1 MAICP
6 VCKTECGDD
15 TVCSVCGFDDVN
27 RVFINHEEAI
37 EWERTVL
44 LPFKESYLCQTNIDD
59 VLKIN
64 GNRVVKYYKRSKV
77 EKVII
82 PNGITSI
89 APKAFWGC
97 KEIKE
102 IYLPDSITELP
113 DNVFAFCSSL
123 EKIQLSRNLKEIPK
137 EIFEHCKS
145 LKELFIPKS
154 VTYIAGNAFCRC
166 KNLRKVIVE
175 EDNPQYKSVD
185 NCLISKD
192 GTLLFSGD
200 GVLPEDGSIKHIYGE
215 VFPTLDT
222 VSIKIP
228 EGVISIE
235 CCWLAHPFMNCE
247 KLEEIILPKS
257 LECIGFGAFSWCK
270 SLKEIVLPEN
280 VSKID
285 IESFSHCDSL
295 RRIDVAKENKKLY
308 SKNNC
313 VINRE
318 TKEIVL
324 AIKTSIIPNDGSIE
338 GIEYHAFERIIR
350 TEPLVIPKSIVNIAE
365 NAFYDS
371 QFDIYCEVLLKP
383 INWNNNWCKWHKGNI
398 YWGNEWHYEEGKPD
412 RKSTRLNSSHA

>member
-6 VCKTECGDD
+6 VCKTECGDN
-15 TVCSVCGFDDVN
+15 TVCSQCGFDDVN

-59 VLKIN
+59 VLKIK
-64 GNRVVKYYKRSKV
+64 GNRVIKYYKRSKA

-97 KEIKE
+97 EHIKE
-102 IYLPDSITELP
+102 IYIPDSVTDLGQET
-113 DNVFAFCSSL
+113 FAFCDSL
-123 EKIQLSRNLKEIPK
+123 EKIRLSKNIEEIRAGT
-137 EIFEHCKS
+137 FYYCKK
-145 LKELFIPKS
+145 LKELFIPEQVS
-154 VTYIAGNAFCRC
+154 SISGSAFYNCES
-166 KNLRKVIVE
+166 LRKIKVD
-175 EDNPQYKSVD
+175 DNNQNYRSMD
-185 NCLISKD
+185 NCLISNA
-192 GTLLFSGD
+192 GTLLFSGTD
-200 GVLPEDGSIKHIYGE
+200 ILPEDASIKHIYGE
-215 VFPTLDT
+215 AFPTLDV
-222 VSIKIP
+222 VSMKIP

-235 CCWLAHPFMNCE
+235 GCWLAHPFANC
-247 KLEEIILPKS
+247 KRLETIILPKS
-257 LECIGFGAFSWCK
+257 LECIGFGAFSGCV

-295 RRIDVAKENKKLY
+295 RCIDVAKGNKKLY

-318 TKEIVL
+318 TKEIVV
-324 AIKTSIIPNDGSIE
+324 AIKTSIIPNDGSVE

-350 TEPLVIPKSIVNIAE
+350 TEPLVIPKDIINMAE
-365 NAFYDS
+365 NSFYDS
-371 QFDIYCEVLLKP
+371 QFDIYCEALIKP
-383 INWNNNWCKWHKGNI
+383 SNWNNNWCKWHKGNI
-398 YWGNEWHYEEGKPD
+398 YWGNEWHYENGQPV
-412 RKSTRLNSSHA
+412 LNRR